1 MTAKSKKNSRLWV
14 ARSSKAKK
22 EQARKENGQYWVKY
36 ETAEDLLAACY
47 EYFEWVENNPLQQD
61 NLFAYQGTVTHEPML
76 KMRAMSFSGLCI
88 FLGISGDCLNNY
100 RHGRPDPA
108 MKAVVAMVD
117 DTLRTQKFEGAA
129 AGLLNP
135 NIIAR
140 DLGLVERQELT
151 GKDGKPIEVENQI
164 SPSTKLMELLNGI
177 AKRSGAAGD
186 SDS

>member
-1 MTAKSKKNSRLWV
+1 MAPKPQIEHRLWV

-22 EQARKENGQYWVKY
+22 HQGRKDNGRFWVKY
-36 ETAEDLLAACY
+36 ETATELLEAAV
-47 EYFEWVENNPLQQD
+47 EYFDWIDNNPLQQD

-100 RHGRPDPA
+100 RQGRPDPE
-108 MKAVVAMVD
+108 MKAVVAMID

-129 AGLLNP
+129 AGMLNP

-140 DLGLVERQELT
+140 DLGMVDRQELT
-151 GKDGKPIEVENQI
+151 GKDGKPIEIENQI

-177 AKRSGAAGD
+177 AKRSGATGS
-186 SDS
+186 SDT